1 MASSEPPTLGH
12 PPNRVYDMGSCEE
25 HCLGAL
31 RSSLATKK
39 PRAAELGP
47 GRPGE
52 GASALH
58 CRLEPV
64 CLGAGEGD
72 QRLGPVGDLTCP
84 LLVVS
89 QCTGAREA
97 SYDMG

>member
-12 PPNRVYDMGSCEE
+12 PPNRVYDMGSCKE

-52 GASALH
+52 GALVLH

-72 QRLGPVGDLTCP
+72 QRLGPVGDLT
-84 LLVVS
+84 VVS
-89 QCTGAREA
+89 QCTGAQEA

>member
-1 MASSEPPTLGH
+1 
-12 PPNRVYDMGSCEE
+12 MGSCEE
-25 HCLGAL
+25 HYLGAL
-31 RSSLATKK
+31 RSSPATKK
-39 PRAAELGP
+39 QRAAELGP

-72 QRLGPVGDLTCP
+72 RQRLGCP

-89 QCTGAREA
+89 QCTGAQEA